1 MNPSSSSAVAPSLD
15 VHQRLE
21 NIRLILNTFKIE
33 QEQYI
38 LKFNDEYKFRL
49 NRPSTLMTS
58 TQSNTNQYQ
67 FQHGQKPSFLQP
79 PGSNITAN
87 TDIPAEIQS
96 SDTALLIS
104 KLINVDC
111 IVMPSGSDNY
121 STQRLWPQAL
131 IAQYRDNMAK
141 ISNIESH
148 GSLWK
153 LLPRKDNM
161 PGQRVIFQS
170 AVSELYFCRL
180 SPPPQLTHLS
190 LFYQCLII
198 GNRRRTKVSECSI
211 RTG

>member
-79 PGSNITAN
+79 PGSNITTN

-111 IVMPSGSDNY
+111 IVMPSGSDSY

-170 AVSELYFCRL
+170 AVSHLLHPFL
-180 SPPPQLTHLS
+180 HLTSPF
-190 LFYQCLII
+190 FYD
-198 GNRRRTKVSECSI
+198 NRK
-211 RTG
+211 